1 MITIDRNIRAMDF
14 QGNDDLVIRDSS
26 EKYLWKRMNI
36 MKNTKSFKNQT
47 RMKMIMMMR
56 NSLKPSPN

>member
-26 EKYLWKRMNI
+26 EKYLWKIINI